1 MKKRIEEMIAE
12 EITKDMKKEMQSA
25 LKSEFVSL
33 RIVIKNIIS
42 EELKNYFSER
52 AELLDDDLITI
63 KEAREKAKLN
73 PTEFQKLLDTGAV
86 KYKIS
91 PKGRKK
97 IIKSSL
103 VAYIR
108 DSDLC
113 KV

>member
-1 MKKRIEEMIAE
+1 MKQRIEEMIAE
-12 EITKDMKKEMQSA
+12 EIKKEMQSTI
-25 LKSEFVSL
+25 KSEFSSL

-52 AELLDDDLITI
+52 GDLLDDDLITI
-63 KEAREKAKLN
+63 KEAREKIKLN
-73 PTEFQKLLDTGAV
+73 AMEFQKLLDTGMI

-103 VAYIR
+103 ISYIK
-108 DSDLC
+108 DSDL
-113 KV
+113 